1 MVSEESNLKCSNGS
15 NRSKRM
21 LLFLLLS
28 SLFIIPACGQ
38 GKAAMPGN
46 DNEIQDVPVQIA
58 EEPIVEEPPLA
69 YKAPLTGLP
78 TEEPVTRRPLAVMI
92 NNAPAARP
100 QSGLGQA
107 DMVYEVLAEG
117 GVTRLIA
124 IYQSGD
130 ETTRIGPVR
139 SIRPY
144 MIDLGESHHGVL
156 VHAGASNDAFAI
168 LQQQRK
174 EDLDE
179 ITNAGA
185 YFWRDKSRKAPHNL
199 YTNIEKLLEGAA
211 KRNFATEDEDVPTYP
226 FRDEEDPGEGTP
238 VQQVEVKFQLNNY
251 RVTYEYDSEAK
262 LYKRSIND
270 APHNDLDTGSQLT
283 AANVVIMGADHKV
296 LDEIGR
302 LSVNLEMGGEAV
314 VFQRGQMIRG
324 QWIRK
329 SGDIIRFVKDNVEIP
344 FYPGI
349 TYVNVVPNEPGFDSR
364 FTVE

>member
-1 MVSEESNLKCSNGS
+1 MNYS
-15 NRSKRM
+15 NRSSRSKLM
-21 LLFLLLS
+21 LLLLLVF

-46 DNEIQDVPVQIA
+46 GNEIQDTPEPIFEELVA
-58 EEPIVEEPPLA
+58 EEPAFA

-78 TEEPVTRRPLAVMI
+78 SEEPITRRPLAVMI

-107 DMVYEVLAEG
+107 DIVYEVLAEG

-144 MIDLGESHHGVL
+144 MIDLGESYHGVL
-156 VHAGASNDAFAI
+156 VHAGASNDAYAI
-168 LQQQRK
+168 LQRQHK

-199 YTNIEKLLEGAA
+199 YTNIEKLLEGTA
-211 KRNFATEDEDVPTYP
+211 KRNFAIEDEEVPTYP
-226 FRDEEDPGEGTP
+226 FRDEEDPGEGVP
-238 VQQVEVKFQLNNY
+238 VQKVEVKFQLDNY
-251 RVTYEYDSEAK
+251 RVSYEYDSAAK

-270 APHNDLDTGSQLT
+270 SPHNDLDTGSQLT
-283 AANVVIMGADHKV
+283 ATNVVIMGADHKV
-296 LDEIGR
+296 LDDVGR

-314 VFQRGQMIRG
+314 IFQRGQMIRG

-329 SGDIIRFVKDNVEIP
+329 SGDVIRFVKDNVEIP

-349 TYVNVVPNEPGFDSR
+349 TYVNVVPNQPGFETR